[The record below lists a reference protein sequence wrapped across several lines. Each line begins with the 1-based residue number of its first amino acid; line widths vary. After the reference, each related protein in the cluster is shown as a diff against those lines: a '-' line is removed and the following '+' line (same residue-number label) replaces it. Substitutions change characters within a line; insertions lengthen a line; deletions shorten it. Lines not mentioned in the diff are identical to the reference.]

1 MMDKLRTRLPQL
13 GGGDKVIWFIFI
25 FLGICSMV
33 LIYSASSNQL
43 FSPTERHNLL
53 PFVRAHGMYLIIGWL
68 VAFFIQFMDYRKIA
82 PFSRLCWLLALV
94 IIVCTLLFGGGE
106 TDIVKRSVSIFGMK
120 IQTFYVVLFLVIIYM
135 ANELAHAGKR
145 INERRKYYMFLC
157 FVGVICLLLMTQN
170 VSTAIILVFTTLFM
184 LFISDLNW
192 KPFWATVGL
201 LGAVFVILVITSGF
215 HLNALDRFATVHAR
229 VERFFQAPEDT
240 RTYVENMTEREVDN
254 IRQDIQLEG
263 AVATGGFFPVNGPGK
278 SIYSNMPQSY
288 SDCIFAI
295 AVEEYGAIFG
305 VILLSMYLI
314 LFYRIFLIIQRVPN
328 AFGAYLAGGFGFWI
342 TLQALMHISV
352 CVGVMP
358 NTGQTLPMVS
368 WGNVSIMMTSI
379 CFGFIL
385 SISRTTGN
393 EKVSVSQQ
401 QETEEVEGE

>member
-1 MMDKLRTRLPQL
+1 MDRLKAKFPQPV
-13 GGGDKVIWFIFI
+13 GDKVIWFIFI

-53 PFVRAHGMYLIIGWL
+53 PFVRSHGIFLIIGWIL
-68 VAFFIQFMDYRKIA
+68 AFFIQFMDYRKIA
-82 PFSRLCWLLALV
+82 PFSRLAWVFAFIL
-94 IIVCTLLFGGGE
+94 IVCTLLFGGSE
-106 TDIVKRSVSIFGMK
+106 TDIVKRSVSIFGVR
-120 IQTFYVVLFLVIIYM
+120 IQTFYVSLFLVIIYM
-135 ANELAHAGKR
+135 ANELAHAGPR
-145 INERRKYYMFLC
+145 INERRRYYVFLC
-157 FVGVICLLLMTQN
+157 FVGVICLLFMTQN
-170 VSTAIILVFTTLFM
+170 VSTALILLFTALFM

-192 KPFWATVGL
+192 KTFWATVGVL
-201 LGAVFVILVITSGF
+201 VVIFVILVMTSGF
-215 HLNALDRFATVHAR
+215 HLNALNRFATVHAR

-240 RTYVENMTEREVDN
+240 KTFVENMTEREVDN

-263 AVATGGFFPVNGPGK
+263 AVATGGYFPVNGPGN

-288 SDCIFAI
+288 SDCIYAI

-305 VILLSMYLI
+305 IILLSVYLI
-314 LFYRIFLIIQRVPN
+314 LFYRVFLIIQRVPN

-379 CFGFIL
+379 CFGIIL
-385 SISRTTGN
+385 SISRSIKT
-393 EKVSVSQQ
+393 EKKSVKQD
-401 QETEEVEGE
+401 TEEVESE